1 MLTGSRWPAGFSLLG
16 SSGTY
21 SSPQPRSR
29 ISISESSHWSTSPG
43 VLPYLLQGSLVTLI
57 VVVGAMGLGLVL
69 GVPLAVGQVYGH
81 PALRRVIA
89 VYVWFFRGIPL
100 LVFYINTKRVTP
112 RRDHSIS
119 TYRKALLSYSSSP
132 APSFGEAGRSL
143 RTEIA
148 LGISDTLVQSTSL
161 IVSFTVA
168 STRA

>member
-1 MLTGSRWPAGFSLLG
+1 MGRGSCCHLQRHYRWKHHQRPDSCGGCHSHWCTVLVPQDQFDDGLPRDDD
-16 SSGTY
+16 
-21 SSPQPRSR
+21 SSPCR
-29 ISISESSHWSTSPG
+29 IPARHRCIRL
-43 VLPYLLQGSLVTLI
+43 VLPGNSAPRLLHKYKKSD
-57 VVVGAMGLGLVL
+57 
-69 GVPLAVGQVYGH
+69 
-81 PALRRVIA
+81 
-89 VYVWFFRGIPL
+89 
-100 LVFYINTKRVTP
+100 P

-168 STRA
+168 STTA